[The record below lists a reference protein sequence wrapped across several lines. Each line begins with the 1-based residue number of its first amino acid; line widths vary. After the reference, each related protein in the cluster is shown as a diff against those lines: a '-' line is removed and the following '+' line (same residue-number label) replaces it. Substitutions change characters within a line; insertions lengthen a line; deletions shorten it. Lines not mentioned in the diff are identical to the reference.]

1 MTQKFTFDRL
11 FRWLLGAAVLV
22 ALAYLMQRFSTLVL
36 FFLLSLAFS
45 YILTPIVNRLE
56 AKGLARVWSVTIV
69 VVGLI
74 GGLIWAATSLL
85 PRLGDQ
91 LVGFA
96 TAFNIDT
103 IRLIIRQLND
113 AYLPS
118 LPFVGAASIERYV
131 IGLVE
136 NYFISGDVTDSISG
150 LVDLFANL
158 FTAVLIIPVAT
169 FFLLKDGFML
179 RRNLLRIVP
188 NKYFETSLVII
199 DKIESRLIL
208 YFSSVLLQSS
218 IVGFLSFLFLSIV
231 GLENALLIGI
241 IIGLANSIPY
251 FGPLIGYV
259 LAIVVS
265 IYETG
270 SVDLVPH
277 SLFAIL
283 AVQIIDNVLLQPL
296 IFSKSADLHPIYIL
310 FVVLMGAELAGVLGM
325 LLAIPVVTIVRI
337 TVTEIRWSLQN
348 YHVFTLD

>member
-1 MTQKFTFDRL
+1 MTQKLTFDRF
-11 FRWLLGAAVLV
+11 FRWLMGAAVLFGI
-22 ALAYLMQRFSTLVL
+22 AYLMQRFSTLVL
-36 FFLLSLAFS
+36 FFVISLAFS

-74 GGLIWAATSLL
+74 GGLIWTATSLL
-85 PRLGDQ
+85 PKLGEQ

-96 TAFNIDT
+96 TAFNLDT
-103 IRLIIRQLND
+103 IRLIVRQLND

-118 LPFVGAASIERYV
+118 LPFVGAASIETYV
-131 IGLVE
+131 LGLVE
-136 NYFISGDVTDSISG
+136 NYFISGDVTDSIAG

-169 FFLLKDGFML
+169 FFLLKDGFLL

-208 YFSSVLLQSS
+208 YFSSVLLQST
-218 IVGFLSFLFLSIV
+218 IVGFLSFIFLSIV

-283 AVQIIDNVLLQPL
+283 GVQIIDNVLLQPL

-310 FVVLMGAELAGVLGM
+310 FVVLMGAELGGVLGM
-325 LLAIPVVTIVRI
+325 LLAIPVVTVIRI

>member
-1 MTQKFTFDRL
+1 MTQKFTFDRF
-11 FRWLLGAAVLV
+11 FRWMLGLLVFLGIG
-22 ALAYLMQRFSTLVL
+22 YLMQRFSTLVL
-36 FFLLSLAFS
+36 FFVISLAFS

-56 AKGLARVWSVTIV
+56 AKGMARVWSVTLV
-69 VVGLI
+69 VTILI
-74 GGLIWAATSLL
+74 GGLIWSATTLL
-85 PRLGDQ
+85 PLVGEQ

-96 TAFNIDT
+96 TAFNLDT
-103 IRLIIRQLND
+103 IRLIVRQIND

-118 LPFVGAASIERYV
+118 LPFIGAVSIERYV
-131 IGLVE
+131 IDLLE
-136 NYFISGDVTDSISG
+136 EYFVSGDVSSTISG
-150 LVDLFANL
+150 LVGLFTNL

-169 FFLLKDGFML
+169 FFLLKDGFLL

-188 NKYFETSLVII
+188 NKYFETSLVIL
-199 DKIESRLIL
+199 DKIESRLII

-218 IVGFLSFLFLSIV
+218 IVGLLSFIFLSIV
-231 GLENALLIGI
+231 GLENALLVAI

-259 LAIVVS
+259 LSVVVS

-270 SVDLVPH
+270 SVDLVPY

-283 AVQIIDNVLLQPL
+283 GVQIIDNVLLQPL

-310 FVVLMGAELAGVLGM
+310 FVVLIGAELAGVLGM
-325 LLAIPVVTIVRI
+325 LLAIPVVTVVRI

-348 YHVFTLD
+348 YHVFNLN

>member
-1 MTQKFTFDRL
+1 MTQKLTFDRF
-11 FRWLLGAAVLV
+11 FRWMLGALLIVGI
-22 ALAYLMQRFSTLVL
+22 AYLMQLFSTLVL
-36 FFLLSLAFS
+36 FFVISLAFS

-56 AKGLARVWSVTIV
+56 ARGLARVWSVTV
-69 VVGLI
+69 VVTILI

-85 PRLGDQ
+85 PRLGEQ

-103 IRLIIRQLND
+103 IRLIVRQLND

-118 LPFVGAASIERYV
+118 LPFVGAASTESYV

-136 NYFISGDVTDSISG
+136 NYFVSGDVTDSISG

-169 FFLLKDGFML
+169 FFLLKDGFLL
-179 RRNLLRIVP
+179 RRNMLRIVP
-188 NKYFETSLVII
+188 NKYFETSLVIL

-208 YFSSVLLQSS
+208 YFSSVLLQST
-218 IVGFLSFLFLSIV
+218 IVGFLSFIFLSIV

-270 SVDLVPH
+270 SVGLVPH

-283 AVQIIDNVLLQPL
+283 GVQVIDNVLLQPL
-296 IFSKSADLHPIYIL
+296 IFSKSADMHAIYIL

-348 YHVFTLD
+348 YHVFNLD

>member
-1 MTQKFTFDRL
+1 MTQKLTFDRF
-11 FRWLLGAAVLV
+11 FRWMLGVLV
-22 ALAYLMQRFSTLVL
+22 FLGISYLMQRFSTLVL
-36 FFLLSLAFS
+36 FFVISLAFS

-56 AKGLARVWSVTIV
+56 AKGLARVWSVTLV
-69 VVGLI
+69 VTILI
-74 GGLIWAATSLL
+74 GGLIWAATSLVPL
-85 PRLGDQ
+85 VGEQ
-91 LVGFA
+91 LIGFA
-96 TAFNIDT
+96 TAFNLDT
-103 IRLIIRQLND
+103 IRLIVRQIND

-118 LPFVGAASIERYV
+118 LPFIGAVSIERYV
-131 IGLVE
+131 IDLLE
-136 NYFISGDVTDSISG
+136 QYFVSGDVSDTISG
-150 LVDLFANL
+150 LVGLFTNL

-169 FFLLKDGFML
+169 FFLLKDGFLL

-199 DKIESRLIL
+199 DKIESRLLL

-218 IVGFLSFLFLSIV
+218 IVGLLSFIFLSIV
-231 GLENALLIGI
+231 GLENALLVAL

-270 SVDLVPH
+270 SVDLVPY
-277 SLFAIL
+277 SLLAIL
-283 AVQIIDNVLLQPL
+283 GVQIIDNVLLQPL

-325 LLAIPVVTIVRI
+325 LLAIPVVTVIRI

-348 YHVFTLD
+348 YHVFAND

>member
-1 MTQKFTFDRL
+1 ML
-11 FRWLLGAAVLV
+11 GLLVFLGIG
-22 ALAYLMQRFSTLVL
+22 YLMQRFSTLVL
-36 FFLLSLAFS
+36 FFVISLAFS

-56 AKGLARVWSVTIV
+56 AKGMARVWSVTLV
-69 VVGLI
+69 VTILI
-74 GGLIWAATSLL
+74 GGLIWSATTLL
-85 PRLGDQ
+85 PLVGEQ

-96 TAFNIDT
+96 TAFNLDT
-103 IRLIIRQLND
+103 IRLIVRQIND

-118 LPFVGAASIERYV
+118 LPFIGAVSIERYV
-131 IGLVE
+131 IDLLE
-136 NYFISGDVTDSISG
+136 EYFVSGDVSSTISG
-150 LVDLFANL
+150 LVGLFTNL

-169 FFLLKDGFML
+169 FFLLKDGFLL

-188 NKYFETSLVII
+188 NKYFETSLVIL
-199 DKIESRLIL
+199 DKIESRLII

-218 IVGFLSFLFLSIV
+218 IVGLLSFIFLSIV
-231 GLENALLIGI
+231 GLENALLVAI

-259 LAIVVS
+259 LSVVVS

-270 SVDLVPH
+270 SVDLVPF

-283 AVQIIDNVLLQPL
+283 GVQIIDNVLLQPL

-310 FVVLMGAELAGVLGM
+310 FVVLIGAELAGVLGM
-325 LLAIPVVTIVRI
+325 LLAIPVVTVVRI

-348 YHVFTLD
+348 YHVFNLN

>member
-1 MTQKFTFDRL
+1 MTQKLTFDRF
-11 FRWLLGAAVLV
+11 FRWLLGAAVLFGI
-22 ALAYLMQRFSTLVL
+22 AYLMQRFSTLVL
-36 FFLLSLAFS
+36 FFVISLAFS

-91 LVGFA
+91 MVGFA

-103 IRLIIRQLND
+103 IRLIVRQLND

-118 LPFVGAASIERYV
+118 LPFVGAASIESYV

-136 NYFISGDVTDSISG
+136 NYFVTGDVTETISG

-179 RRNLLRIVP
+179 RRNMLRIVP
-188 NKYFETSLVII
+188 NKYFETSLVIL

-208 YFSSVLLQSS
+208 YFSSVLLQST
-218 IVGFLSFLFLSIV
+218 IVGFLSFIFLSIV

-259 LAIVVS
+259 LSIVVS

-283 AVQIIDNVLLQPL
+283 GVQIIDNVLLQPL

-325 LLAIPVVTIVRI
+325 LLAIPVVTIIRI
-337 TVTEIRWSLQN
+337 TVTEILWSLQN